1 MDVLP
6 DIAGL
11 RQRLRGEANI
21 GLVPTMGNLHDG
33 HLALVRCARSVSA
46 SCVVSIF
53 VNPTQFGANEDFGS
67 YPRTMEE
74 DLALLEAEQVD
85 LVFAPSVREMYPEG
99 QQLRT
104 RISVPDLSDTLCGA
118 SRPGHF
124 DGVATVVA
132 KLFNIVA
139 PQRAFFGEK
148 DWQQLTV
155 IRAMVRQLN
164 MPVEVMGVATVR
176 AASGLALSSRN
187 GYLNPQELERA
198 ALLNR
203 CLSRLAAAIDTGRR
217 DYAEA
222 EQEASDELGAAG
234 FKVDYV
240 AVRDAHRLSQPDAD
254 SRQLRILAAARLGRA
269 RLIDN
274 VGVDL

>member
-1 MDVLP
+1 MDVVP

-11 RQRLRGEANI
+11 RQRLRGASNI
-21 GLVPTMGNLHDG
+21 GLVPTMGNLHEG
-33 HLALVRCARSVSA
+33 HLALVRSARSVSA

-67 YPRTMEE
+67 YPRTMAE

-85 LVFAPSVREMYPEG
+85 VVFAPSVREMYPEG

-104 RISVPDLSDTLCGA
+104 RISTPDLSDTLCGA

-164 MPVEVMGVATVR
+164 MPVEVVGVATVR

-187 GYLNPQELERA
+187 GYLNPQELDRA
-198 ALLNR
+198 PLLNR
-203 CLSRLAAAIDTGRR
+203 CLSRLAAAIDAGTR

-234 FKVDYV
+234 FEVDYV
-240 AVRDAHRLSQPDAD
+240 AVRDAQRLSQPDAE